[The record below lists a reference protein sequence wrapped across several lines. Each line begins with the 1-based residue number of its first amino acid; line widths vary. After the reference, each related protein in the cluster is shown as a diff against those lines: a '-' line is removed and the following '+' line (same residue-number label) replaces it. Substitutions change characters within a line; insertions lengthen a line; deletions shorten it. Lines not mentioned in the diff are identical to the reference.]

1 VKKPFFVNLLK
12 AAYYKFF
19 PSSTFAHKLFWK
31 YRFSGSR
38 LVIDG
43 SIVDSTLKHAHRLE
57 IISEFA
63 KFTNVKSVLELGSSW
78 GANLLLIRNEYPDV
92 RFLGVDISKQMVDS
106 GNEYYR
112 LQNIE
117 NIKLIQKDMT
127 FLQSFKDD
135 EFDIIISDASLI
147 YIDNKRIKDLA
158 VEMSR
163 IAKIGFIIVAFDDDS
178 KDSAGRVLQANW
190 IRDYKTVFQQFS
202 KKIEKRSFNENV
214 WPGKWSEYGKIITVF
229 LNKGE

>member
-1 VKKPFFVNLLK
+1 VKKPLLVNLLK
-12 AAYYKFF
+12 AAYNKFF
-19 PSSTFAHKLFWK
+19 PSSTFAHKVFWK
-31 YRFSGSR
+31 YRFSGSGVR
-38 LVIDG
+38 IDDC
-43 SIVDSTLKHAHRLE
+43 VVKTTLNHAHRLE
-57 IISEFA
+57 IISEFK
-63 KFTNVKSVLELGSSW
+63 KFTNVNSVLELGSSW

-112 LQNIE
+112 SQNIE
-117 NIKLIQKDMT
+117 NINLIQRDMT
-127 FLQSFKDD
+127 SLKSFRDD

-147 YIDNKRIKDLA
+147 YIDNKRINDLA

-178 KDSAGRVLQANW
+178 KDSTGRVFQANW
-190 IRDYKTVFQQFS
+190 IRDYETVFQQFS
-202 KKIEKRSFNENV
+202 RKIEKRSFDENV